1 MKAYGNRNSKNIII
15 QPSDEHDLSLM
26 ESEAEE
32 IKRLIKNDDFLLLAY
47 PVNDWN
53 RELSPWKAP
62 AVFGKEDFS
71 DGADD
76 TLQKIISELGE
87 IDSEK
92 KYFLAG
98 YSLAG
103 LFSLWASFNTDIFS
117 GIVAASPSMW
127 FPNFVDFTKEN
138 KIQTP
143 KVYLSLG
150 KKEEKTKNP
159 VMSRVGDCIREEY
172 EILKDNGVKT
182 ILEWNEGNHFVDSD
196 KRLAKGIAW
205 ILCRFHIN

>member
-1 MKAYGNRNSKNIII
+1 MKAYGNKNSKNIII

-26 ESEAEE
+26 ESETEE
-32 IKRLIKNDDFLLLAY
+32 IKRILKNDDFLLLAY
-47 PVNDWN
+47 PINDWN
-53 RELSPWKAP
+53 TELSPWKAP

-71 DGADD
+71 DGADE
-76 TLQKIISELGE
+76 TLQKIIYELGE

-117 GIVAASPSMW
+117 GIIAASPSMW
-127 FPNFVDFTKEN
+127 FPDFVDYTKEN
-138 KIQTP
+138 KILTP
-143 KVYLSLG
+143 LVYLSLG
-150 KKEEKTKNP
+150 KKEEKARNP

-172 EILKDNGVKT
+172 KILKDKGVDT

-196 KRLAKGIAW
+196 RRLAKGIAYV
-205 ILCRFHIN
+205 LSSHTNQ